1 MLSAEI
7 IEKQKKALLKEKS
20 RLEKK
25 IAKLKQYPD
34 YGHSE
39 DDNAKETADY
49 ENNLGVEEQL
59 VFLLSKVN
67 KGLKSIADGSYGQCQ
82 KCAKEIETGR
92 LEIMPYAELCISCRK
107 AENNQ

>member
-1 MLSAEI
+1 MLSSEI
-7 IEKQKKALLKEKS
+7 IEKQKKALIEEKS

-25 IAKLKQYPD
+25 IKELKQYPD
-34 YGHSE
+34 YGQNE

-49 ENNLGVEEQL
+49 ENNLNVEGQL

-67 KGLKSIADGSYGQCQ
+67 KALKAIDNGAYGVCL
-82 KCAKEIETGR
+82 KCSKAIEEGR

-107 AENNQ
+107 TESK

>member
-1 MLSAEI
+1 MLSADT
-7 IEKQKKALLKEKS
+7 IEKQKKALLDEKE

-25 IAKLKQYPD
+25 IGELKQYPD
-34 YGHSE
+34 YGQNE

-49 ENNLGVEEQL
+49 ENNLSVEEQL

-67 KGLKSIADGSYGQCQ
+67 RALSAIENGTYGTCQ
-82 KCAKEIETGR
+82 KCSKAIEEGR

-107 AENNQ
+107 AEGK

>member
-7 IEKQKKALLKEKS
+7 IEKQKTALLDEKE

-25 IAKLKQYPD
+25 IGELKQYPD
-34 YGHSE
+34 YGQNE

-49 ENNLGVEEQL
+49 ENNLSVEEQL

-67 KGLKSIADGSYGQCQ
+67 KALKAINGGSYGICL
-82 KCAKEIETGR
+82 KCKKEIESGR

-107 AENNQ
+107 AEGK

>member
-7 IEKQKKALLKEKS
+7 IEKQKKALTEEKT

-25 IAKLKQYPD
+25 IGELKQFPD
-34 YGHSE
+34 YGHNE
-39 DDNAKETADY
+39 DDNAKEMADF
-49 ENNLGVEEQL
+49 ENNLSVEEQL

-67 KGLKSIADGSYGQCQ
+67 KALIAIEKGTYGLCQ
-82 KCAKEIETGR
+82 KCDKEIEAGR

-107 AENNQ
+107 AEDKK